1 MRCNPEDYII
11 ELSGIL
17 IKNLMSSRFKPLTE
31 FRKAEDKFDT
41 AKKLFDSGEM
51 TKNEFKSYRKEY
63 DKALETLTDG
73 VKSLP

>member
-1 MRCNPEDYII
+1 
-11 ELSGIL
+11 
-17 IKNLMSSRFKPLTE
+17 MSKQFKPLTE

-73 VKSLP
+73 VKALP